1 MASAKRKTRGLILR
15 EMTLGESDR
24 LVTVLTEDMGVI
36 RAFARRA
43 KNLSDSKNAATSLL
57 CYSRL
62 DLYQG
67 RERYI
72 INSAVPIEAF
82 FGLRSDIVALSLGQY
97 LCQFTEELIPE
108 APDSSEYLRLILNA
122 LHFLSEGTRPPE
134 LIKALVE
141 LRMLSASGFMPNLVA
156 CAACGAYE
164 SPRMFFRVSKGELYC
179 KDCYL
184 PKSTPALGLSPPAL
198 RAMRQTVFPTL
209 EKAFAFTLQG
219 TPLRELSEA
228 AEVYS
233 INVLQ
238 KHLKTLDFYHSL
250 LI

>member
-67 RERYI
+67 RERNI

-82 FGLRSDIVALSLGQY
+82 FGLRSD
-97 LCQFTEELIPE
+97 
-108 APDSSEYLRLILNA
+108 
-122 LHFLSEGTRPPE
+122 
-134 LIKALVE
+134 K
-141 LRMLSASGFMPNLVA
+141 SG
-156 CAACGAYE
+156 
-164 SPRMFFRVSKGELYC
+164 
-179 KDCYL
+179 
-184 PKSTPALGLSPPAL
+184 
-198 RAMRQTVFPTL
+198 RAHV
-209 EKAFAFTLQG
+209 
-219 TPLRELSEA
+219 
-228 AEVYS
+228 
-233 INVLQ
+233 
-238 KHLKTLDFYHSL
+238 
-250 LI
+250 